1 MSYLDICRVELPEDE
16 GRRKKAYRDSVG
28 VLTAGI
34 GRNLQDVEFTD
45 SEIALMFANDLE
57 RADKAARRI
66 FQNFDVLSPVRKA
79 ALVNLSF
86 NMGEA
91 RLRGFKKMVAAV
103 HAQDFERAAD
113 EMLDSRWAKQV
124 QPSRSGR
131 LIRMMRDG

>member
-57 RADKAARRI
+57 RADKGARAI
-66 FQNFDVLSPVRKA
+66 FTQFDALTAPRKA
-79 ALVNLSF
+79 ALVNLVF
-86 NMGEA
+86 NMGER
-91 RLRGFKKMVAAV
+91 RLRGFQKMIAAV
-103 HAQDFERAAD
+103 HAGDFGRAAD
-113 EMLDSRWAKQV
+113 ELVNSKWYTQV
-124 QPSRSGR
+124 QPSRSHR
-131 LIRMMRDG
+131 IVKMMREG